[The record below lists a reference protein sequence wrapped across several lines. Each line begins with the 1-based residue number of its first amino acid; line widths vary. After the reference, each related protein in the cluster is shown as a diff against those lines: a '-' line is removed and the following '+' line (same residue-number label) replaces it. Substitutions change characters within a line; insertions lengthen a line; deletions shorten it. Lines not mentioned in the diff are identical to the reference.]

1 VRFYIFRGAY
11 KTIYGAI
18 KIVSI
23 KSTLTQSEI
32 TQSPYIY
39 ERQKQEIISNY
50 ANYTIC

>member
-23 KSTLTQSEI
+23 KSAVTQS
-32 TQSPYIY
+32 
-39 ERQKQEIISNY
+39 
-50 ANYTIC
+50 